1 MLLLKR
7 TMIAIQLCLMM
18 LPVGVALYAVTT
30 QSVLFAL
37 LSIAAV
43 FIVVAILPL
52 CRRRESIWVF
62 FILFL
67 TVTPINVTLI
77 IEILTSWLF
86 EDSLILTNI
95 LRGGLLYLIALSIE
109 ELTCGFFARL
119 IWRRQYKVIL
129 VQ

>member
-7 TMIAIQLCLMM
+7 TMTAIQLCLMM
-18 LPVGVALYAVTT
+18 LPFGVALYAVTT
-30 QSVLFAL
+30 QSVLFVL

-77 IEILTSWLF
+77 IEMLTSWPF